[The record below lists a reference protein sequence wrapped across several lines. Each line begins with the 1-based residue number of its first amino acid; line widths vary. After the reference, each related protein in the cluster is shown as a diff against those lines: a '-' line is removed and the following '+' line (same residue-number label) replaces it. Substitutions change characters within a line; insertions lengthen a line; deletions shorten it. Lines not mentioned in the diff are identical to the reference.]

1 MTLKVRLTVAASFF
15 LVALVFLIFS
25 PTWSK
30 NNNILDD
37 TVDWSQVV
45 DDPDVHMTFNLL
57 MLRDARWS
65 ADALQKDD
73 AFAKKI
79 LEKRFNVTLNY
90 DLISPSVYERKGA
103 LVKASGSIPDIFTE
117 FSGQLSS
124 TIIR

>member
-1 MTLKVRLTVAASFF
+1 MATYRSIVGQKIKKVTSDPSNPIEGQMWYNSTSGNLKVRLTVAASFF

-57 MLRDARWS
+57 MHRDARWS
-65 ADALQKDD
+65 ADALLRDN
-73 AFAKKI
+73 AFAKRI
-79 LEKRFNVTLNY
+79 LEKKIVIKKN
-90 DLISPSVYERKGA
+90 
-103 LVKASGSIPDIFTE
+103 E
-117 FSGQLSS
+117 F
-124 TIIR
+124 IKV